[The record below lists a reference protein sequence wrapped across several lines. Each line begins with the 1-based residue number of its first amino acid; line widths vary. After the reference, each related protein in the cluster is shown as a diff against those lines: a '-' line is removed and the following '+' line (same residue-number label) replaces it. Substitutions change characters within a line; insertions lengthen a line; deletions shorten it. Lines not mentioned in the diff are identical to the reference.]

1 MGAIRQVAVFLKP
14 YRRDAIIAPL
24 LMVLEVMMDLTVPFL
39 MRRMIDLGIGGR
51 DVPLVLT
58 TGLMMVGF
66 GLIGAVG
73 GIGCTVFAVRASMSY
88 GADLRSAVY
97 RKVQS
102 LSFANLDRL
111 GTGQLVTRLT
121 NDVTQVQDAVL
132 MMLRILV
139 RAPLLVVGSLIMAV
153 ITSPRLAPLLVVLVP
168 LLLGVL
174 AVVITRSFPLFY
186 RVQANLDRL
195 NTTIQENL
203 AGVRVVKAFVRAG
216 HEEKRF
222 GAANET
228 LMGSSIRAM
237 QFTAVVGPFMMLA
250 LNGGVAAAI
259 WFGGIQVYRGDMTV
273 GEIVAFTEY
282 LRELLMSLTMVSML
296 LIQLSRAGASASR
309 ITEVLN
315 TEPDVQDRPDA
326 TSAFPSPSRVAF
338 EHVGFAY
345 DDGEPVL
352 EDISFVAE
360 PGQTVAILGAT
371 GSGKSSLV
379 SLIPRFYD
387 VTAGRVTI
395 GGVDVRDIR
404 QSALRQHIGVAL
416 QEAILFSGSIAEN
429 IRHGRAQA
437 SDDDLRDAAR
447 AAQAEEF
454 IASMPQGY
462 GTDLGQRGVNL
473 SGGQKQRVAIARAL
487 VRRPDILILDD
498 STSAVDVET
507 EARLQAA
514 LEETHDNT
522 TFIVAQRIST
532 VLKADKI
539 LVLDDGRIVA
549 EGSHQE
555 LVASSPIYRE
565 IFESQLGSGV
575 LAAQV
580 VANGN

>member
-1 MGAIRQVAVFLKP
+1 MDAIRQVAVFLKP
-14 YRRDAIIAPL
+14 YRRDAILAPL
-24 LMVLEVMMDLTVPFL
+24 LMVLEVMMDLTLPFL
-39 MRRMIDLGIGGR
+39 MRRIIDLGIGGR
-51 DVPLVLT
+51 NVPLVFE
-58 TGLMMVGF
+58 TGLMMIGF
-66 GLIGAVG
+66 GLVGAVG
-73 GIGCTVFAVRASMSY
+73 GVGCTVFAVRASMSY

-97 RKVQS
+97 RKVQT
-102 LSFANLDRL
+102 LSFGNLDRL

-121 NDVTQVQDAVL
+121 NDANQVQDLVL
-132 MMLRILV
+132 MALRILV
-139 RAPLLVVGSLIMAV
+139 RAPLLVVGSLIMA
-153 ITSPRLAPLLVVLVP
+153 IATSPRLAPLLAVLVP
-168 LLLGVL
+168 LLVVVL
-174 AVVITRSFPLFY
+174 AVVIKRSFPLFY
-186 RVQANLDRL
+186 RLQANLDRL

-203 AGVRVVKAFVRAG
+203 AGVRVVKAFVRAD
-216 HEEKRF
+216 HEEQRF
-222 GAANET
+222 GVANES

-259 WFGGIQVYRGDMTV
+259 WFGGIEVYRGSMTV

-282 LRELLMSLTMVSML
+282 LRETLMSLMMVSML
-296 LIQLSRAGASASR
+296 LMQLSRAGASATR
-309 ITEVLN
+309 IAEVLN

-326 TSAFPSPSRVAF
+326 QATFPANGRVAF
-338 EHVGFAY
+338 ENVSFAY
-345 DDGEPVL
+345 DNGEPVL
-352 EDISFVAE
+352 QDISFVAE

-404 QSALRQHIGVAL
+404 QATLRAHIGVAL
-416 QEAILFSGSIAEN
+416 QEAILFAGSIADN
-429 IRHGRAQA
+429 IRHGREQA
-437 SDDDLRDAAR
+437 TEDELRDAAR

-454 IASMPQGY
+454 ITSMPDGY
-462 GTDLGQRGVNL
+462 ATDLGQRGVNL

-487 VRRPDILILDD
+487 VRQPDILILDD

-514 LEETHDNT
+514 LEQAHTNT

-539 LVLDDGRIVA
+539 IVLDNGRIVA
-549 EGSHQE
+549 EGTHQK

-565 IFESQLGSGV
+565 IFESQLGGGL
-575 LAAQV
+575 LAMQEA
-580 VANGN
+580 AHGN